1 MAASLKY
8 AQYEHIWSLRKPA
21 PKGRRFPELACIPF
35 EQNRGVAECSTGDE
49 NIDLSS

>member
-1 MAASLKY
+1 MLNTSIFGVG
-8 AQYEHIWSLRKPA
+8 ENRP